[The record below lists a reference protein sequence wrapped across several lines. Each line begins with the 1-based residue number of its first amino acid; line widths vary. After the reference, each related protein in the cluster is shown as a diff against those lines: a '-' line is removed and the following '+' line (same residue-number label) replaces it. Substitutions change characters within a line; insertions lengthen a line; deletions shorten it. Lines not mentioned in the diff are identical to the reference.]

1 MSTWLLYLRIKLAK
15 PYLSLLSSEIP
26 VLKEMTDKTEFSCG
40 LTFIKQELI
49 IPDEVSTI
57 VTKEDEKPNIDS
69 AGGLVHA
76 KEEKD
81 DLDEGGL
88 IHVRQEIIYLPD
100 ESSSNWNVSIKKEMT
115 FDTESN
121 GGITEVKQEVY
132 VKHEELLISDE
143 DSNHAPSI
151 PHSND
156 SRADLD
162 FVVDEQDLESYHMS
176 SDDDVPSKINQEE
189 QKNKES
195 AEDSCYTSE
204 KFHHCPH
211 CKYKSVFPISLKIH
225 IKTHCIDEMY
235 YQCQHCDH
243 KCVTQEDL
251 KRHIQSHHTHEKS
264 HLFVNKSVTSK
275 HMNIHTRTH
284 NKDDKPHQCPHCDYR
299 GAVSQHLK
307 YHIMSR
313 HTGEKP
319 HQCPHC
325 DYKSVQYGS
334 MKTHLMTYHKGEKP
348 HHCPHCNY
356 KAALAQHLKHHIM
369 SRHTEEK
376 PHQCPHCDY
385 KAVRASHVKLH
396 TMARHTGEKPHH
408 CPHCDYKAV
417 RLSHMKRHIKAQ
429 HLVLKPHQ
437 CPHCEY
443 KINRPGSMTKHIKS
457 HHKGN
462 IASPIPS
469 P

>member
-121 GGITEVKQEVY
+121 AGGITEVKQEVY

-195 AEDSCYTSE
+195 VNDRCYSSE
-204 KFHHCPH
+204 
-211 CKYKSVFPISLKIH
+211 
-225 IKTHCIDEMY
+225 
-235 YQCQHCDH
+235 
-243 KCVTQEDL
+243 
-251 KRHIQSHHTHEKS
+251 
-264 HLFVNKSVTSK
+264 
-275 HMNIHTRTH
+275 
-284 NKDDKPHQCPHCDYR
+284 KPHQCPHCDHN
-299 GAVSQHLK
+299 SITPQDLK
-307 YHIMSR
+307 KCIMARHTDEKPRQYPHCDHKSVTSRHMKPHIMVH
-313 HTGEKP
+313 HTREKP

-325 DYKSVQYGS
+325 DYKSVTSYG
-334 MKTHLMTYHKGEKP
+334 
-348 HHCPHCNY
+348 
-356 KAALAQHLKHHIM
+356 LKIHIK
-369 SRHTEEK
+369 SRHTSEK
-376 PHQCPHCDY
+376 PP
-385 KAVRASHVKLH
+385 
-396 TMARHTGEKPHH
+396 H
-408 CPHCDYKAV
+408 CPHCDYTSISPRELKNHVMAHHTYEKLHKCPHCGYKSV
-417 RLSHMKRHIKAQ
+417 MSYRLKIHIKSLHTDEKPHHCSHCDYTSVTPPELKNHIMAC
-429 HLVLKPHQ
+429 HAYEKPHQ
-437 CPHCEY
+437 FPHCHYLLHLE
-443 KINRPGSMTKHIKS
+443 I
-457 HHKGN
+457 
-462 IASPIPS
+462 
-469 P
+469 

>member
-121 GGITEVKQEVY
+121 AGGITEVKQEVY

-195 AEDSCYTSE
+195 DLEETRE
-204 KFHHCPH
+204 KVLQKKREQAKLRRNRIKNDPVLWRIEQGKQQVQYARKKEKKQVKPVAAMTAHEHRLKKTVWR
-211 CKYKSVFPISLKIH
+211 KYS
-225 IKTHCIDEMY
+225 
-235 YQCQHCDH
+235 
-243 KCVTQEDL
+243 
-251 KRHIQSHHTHEKS
+251 KRHYNKKKS
-264 HLFVNKSVTSK
+264 NVEDT
-275 HMNIHTRTH
+275 T
-284 NKDDKPHQCPHCDYR
+284 
-299 GAVSQHLK
+299 VSTNAD
-307 YHIMSR
+307 S
-313 HTGEKP
+313 T
-319 HQCPHC
+319 C
-325 DYKSVQYGS
+325 S
-334 MKTHLMTYHKGEKP
+334 
-348 HHCPHCNY
+348 
-356 KAALAQHLKHHIM
+356 
-369 SRHTEEK
+369 
-376 PHQCPHCDY
+376 
-385 KAVRASHVKLH
+385 
-396 TMARHTGEKPHH
+396 
-408 CPHCDYKAV
+408 
-417 RLSHMKRHIKAQ
+417 
-429 HLVLKPHQ
+429 
-437 CPHCEY
+437 
-443 KINRPGSMTKHIKS
+443 
-457 HHKGN
+457 
-462 IASPIPS
+462 
-469 P
+469 